1 MGRVIDLTED
11 DLEEL
16 TDEELEIL
24 EAQGL
29 IEKREN
35 KEDKPK
41 VKNEI
46 RTK

>member
-1 MGRVIDLTED
+1 MGNVIDLTKDE
-11 DLEEL
+11 LEEL

-29 IEKREN
+29 IEKRE
-35 KEDKPK
+35 KDKKPR